1 MTTAEF
7 ILSNIIGC
15 GELDIESCFGSMDD
29 EILSNAIDECKNEFG
44 SIDCG
49 AIWQVAIENAAY
61 EVFGD
66 DALSLVEPQFNYMAS
81 DVAFVGNPE
90 EIEDFEEKC
99 NKFAELTGFELQ
111 Y

>member
-1 MTTAEF
+1 MTTAEYIVCK
-7 ILSNIIGC
+7 ILDC
-15 GELDIESCFGSMDD
+15 GQYDIESCFGNMDD
-29 EILSNAIDECKNEFG
+29 DILSNAIDRCKSEFG

-49 AIWQVAIENAAY
+49 AIWQLAIENAAY

-66 DALSLVEPQFNYMAS
+66 DALSLIEPQFNYMAS

-90 EIEDFEEKC
+90 EIEDFDSKVEEFE
-99 NKFAELTGFELQ
+99 NLTGFSLN